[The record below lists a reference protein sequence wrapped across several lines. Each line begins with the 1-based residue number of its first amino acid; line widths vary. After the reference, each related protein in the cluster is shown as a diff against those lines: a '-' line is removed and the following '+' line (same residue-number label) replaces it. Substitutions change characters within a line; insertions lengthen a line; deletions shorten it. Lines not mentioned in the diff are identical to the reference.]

1 MAPPGFTCPRARS
14 LTVFPPLPSTTCC
27 RFKYIVD
34 NFPDVVKRNGLSQGA
49 QDMEEDLE
57 DGECSV
63 VVKHMD
69 SEDDMYLNE
78 ELAIASLFQH
88 VASSVAYDRPKD
100 PLKHMINQLTYI
112 QRQQRSADEEDM
124 EEDEEDEEPV
134 PDNGPS
140 TPPPDSAKMKMR
152 GRRASVSAECMQ
164 VRDKH
169 AEEVQLKVVP
179 KSEAAKAEI
188 KNAVKDNILF
198 KGLDDTLRG
207 YIVDAVFEVSHKVG
221 DAIIKQGDEGDN
233 FYIVSKGECD
243 IYLAKSGQDYPGQ
256 HISTCGPGKSFG
268 ELALMYNSPRA
279 ATIIAKTECVLW
291 ALDRQTFR
299 QVMLDTTS
307 KKRKLH
313 EQFLQNVPVLGGLTD
328 QERSKVADVLDAH
341 NFKEGDMIITQGEPG
356 DRFYILEAGSAS
368 AVVTKGGEQVR
379 LKDYGKG
386 DFFGELA
393 LITDKPRAAGIVAT
407 SPCICVSMDRGSFKR
422 LLGPLEDTMRGNIDV
437 YDKIMKQMM
446 GA

>member
-1 MAPPGFTCPRARS
+1 
-14 LTVFPPLPSTTCC
+14 
-27 RFKYIVD
+27 
-34 NFPDVVKRNGLSQGA
+34 
-49 QDMEEDLE
+49 
-57 DGECSV
+57 
-63 VVKHMD
+63 
-69 SEDDMYLNE
+69 
-78 ELAIASLFQH
+78 
-88 VASSVAYDRPKD
+88 
-100 PLKHMINQLTYI
+100 
-112 QRQQRSADEEDM
+112 
-124 EEDEEDEEPV
+124 
-134 PDNGPS
+134 
-140 TPPPDSAKMKMR
+140 MK
-152 GRRASVSAECMQ
+152 CTQ
-164 VRDKH
+164 
-169 AEEVQLKVVP
+169 
-179 KSEAAKAEI
+179 
-188 KNAVKDNILF
+188 
-198 KGLDDTLRG
+198 
-207 YIVDAVFEVSHKVG
+207 
-221 DAIIKQGDEGDN
+221 
-233 FYIVSKGECD
+233 
-243 IYLAKSGQDYPGQ
+243 SG
-256 HISTCGPGKSFG
+256 
-268 ELALMYNSPRA
+268 
-279 ATIIAKTECVLW
+279 VLW